1 MNSFTPPS
9 TMRPPAPLGQ
19 LRDLELL
26 LSAHHPLLYLE
37 TNEEERAEAL
47 LEHVADHL
55 DLLFL
60 TWMPTKGLMHALVDH
75 PLEGTVSASGCL
87 EHIAGSRTEA
97 LYHLKGLAP
106 LLESDESLRAQL
118 RQVHQALWQHRGAV
132 VFTGSAQSELPAD
145 IVRLMTTV
153 KLAPPTDLEY
163 HRFLSDLLRD
173 LRSRRTVRVQ
183 LTAADVSRLIQQ
195 LRGLTFFEVKKIVTQ
210 AIAETWTLDPHTI
223 KKVTE
228 AKTEALRR
236 TGVLEYSPADHS
248 LDDIAGLGAL
258 KAWLR
263 RRRPVFEDPARAK
276 EFGLSPPRGI
286 VLLGVP
292 GCGKSLSAK
301 AVAREYELPLI
312 RLDPA
317 RLYTKYIGETEE
329 NLRRAI
335 QAAEGMA
342 PIVLWIDE
350 IEKGLGHGSGGDS
363 GVSQRVF
370 GTFLSWMQDKPD
382 GVFVIATCNDVSELP
397 PEMLRKGRFDEI
409 FFVDLPRVDA
419 RREILALHLARRGR
433 DATGFEL
440 DTLAEAAEGF
450 SGSELE
456 QAIVSALYAAYA
468 EDAEL
473 STAHILHEIQTTRP
487 LSVTSAEKIE
497 RLRQWAD
504 GRAVPAA

>member
-1 MNSFTPPS
+1 M
-9 TMRPPAPLGQ
+9 A
-19 LRDLELL
+19 
-26 LSAHHPLLYLE
+26 AHHPLLYLE

-60 TWMPTKGLMHALVDH
+60 TWTPTKGLTHAIVEH
-75 PLEGTVSASGCL
+75 PLDGTVAPGGCL
-87 EHIAGSRTEA
+87 EHIARSSTEA

-106 LLESDESLRAQL
+106 LLADDEALRAQL
-118 RQVHQALWQHRGAV
+118 KEVHQALWQHRGAV
-132 VFTGSAQSELPAD
+132 VFTGNAPSELPDELA
-145 IVRLMTTV
+145 RLLTTV

-163 HRFLSDLLRD
+163 HRFLSDLLSD
-173 LRSRRTVRVQ
+173 LRKRRTVRME
-183 LTAADVSRLIQQ
+183 LSGSDVTRLIQQ

-210 AIAETWTLDPHTI
+210 AIAETWTLDKAAI
-223 KKVTE
+223 KKVTH

-248 LDDIAGLGAL
+248 LDDVAGLNAL
-258 KAWLR
+258 KAWLKKR
-263 RRRPVFEDPARAK
+263 RSVFEDPARAK

-292 GCGKSLSAK
+292 GCGKSLSAR

-317 RLYTKYIGETEE
+317 RLYTKYVGETEE

-335 QAAEGMA
+335 TAAEGMA

-350 IEKGLGHGSGGDS
+350 IEKGLGQGSGGDS

-370 GTFLSWMQDKPD
+370 GTFLQWMQDKPD

-409 FFVDLPRVDA
+409 FFVDLPEDDA
-419 RREILALHLARRGR
+419 RQEILALHLARRGR
-433 DATGFEL
+433 DAAGF
-440 DTLAEAAEGF
+440 DLAALAGASEGF

-456 QAIVSALYAAYA
+456 QAIVAALYAAYA
-468 EDAEL
+468 DNVEL
-473 STAHILHEIQTTRP
+473 TTEHVLEEIRSTRP
-487 LSVTSAEKIE
+487 LSATSAEKIE
-497 RLRQWAD
+497 RLRTWAD
-504 GRAVPAA
+504 GRAVPAV

>member
-1 MNSFTPPS
+1 MHSVRQSSVP
-9 TMRPPAPLGQ
+9 RPPAPLGQ

-26 LSAHHPLLYLE
+26 LAAHHPLLYLE
-37 TNEEERAEAL
+37 TDEEERAEVL

-60 TWMPTKGLMHALVDH
+60 TWTPTKGLCHAIVAH
-75 PLEGTVSASGCL
+75 PLDGTVSARGCL
-87 EHIAGSRTEA
+87 EHIAGSATEA
-97 LYHLKGLAP
+97 LYHLKGLVPMLA
-106 LLESDESLRAQL
+106 DDDALRAQL
-118 RQVHQALWQHRGAV
+118 KEVHQALWQHRGAV
-132 VFTGSAQSELPAD
+132 VFTGPAPSELPDEIA
-145 IVRLMTTV
+145 RLLTTV

-163 HRFLSDLLRD
+163 HQFLSDLLRD
-173 LRSRRTVRVQ
+173 LRTRRTVKMA
-183 LTAADVSRLIQQ
+183 LDGADVSRLIQQ
-195 LRGLTFFEVKKIVTQ
+195 LRGLTFFEVKKVVTQ
-210 AIAETWTLDPHTI
+210 AIAESWTLDKAAI

-236 TGVLEYSPADHS
+236 TGVLEYSPAEHS
-248 LDDIAGLGAL
+248 LDDIAGLAKL

-263 RRRPVFEDPARAK
+263 RRRPVFEDPERAK

-301 AVAREYELPLI
+301 AVAREYQLPLI

-317 RLYTKYIGETEE
+317 RLYTKYVGETEE

-335 QAAEGMA
+335 LAAEGMA

-350 IEKGLGHGSGGDS
+350 IEKGLGQGSGGDS
-363 GVSQRVF
+363 GVSSRVF

-409 FFVDLPRVDA
+409 FFVDLPDRDA
-419 RREILALHLARRGR
+419 RVEILSLHLARRGR
-433 DATGFEL
+433 DPQAYDLEA
-440 DTLAEAAEGF
+440 LAEVAEGF

-456 QAIVSALYAAYA
+456 QAIVAALYAAYA
-468 EDAEL
+468 DNVEL
-473 STAHILHEIQTTRP
+473 QTAHIRDEIVGTRP
-487 LSVTSAEKIE
+487 LSVTSAEKVE
-497 RLRQWAD
+497 RLRSWAD
-504 GRAVPAA
+504 GRAVPAD